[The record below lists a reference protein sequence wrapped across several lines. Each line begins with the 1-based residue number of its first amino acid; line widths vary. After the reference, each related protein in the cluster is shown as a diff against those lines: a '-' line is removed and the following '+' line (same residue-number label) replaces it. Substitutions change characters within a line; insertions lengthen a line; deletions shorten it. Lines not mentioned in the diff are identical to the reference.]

1 MPKPITQ
8 AQPPLEFIPPAF
20 SPAVYRLMKVVLPL
34 WTRWRLKIV
43 DVRVNNLDMLTRCY
57 QKFQAGDLRF
67 MIAFRHPSTND
78 PFCLFNMLDRQIP
91 QRARQQGIQ
100 LKLPIYAHFMYDRG
114 IPLWAGKVVGWL
126 LRHLG
131 CTSIRRGKL
140 DLMGLR
146 SAREIYTEGQFPIAA
161 APEGA
166 TNGHNEIV
174 SPLEPGIAQLSFWC
188 VEDLHKADREETR
201 SQPDVWIVPIGVQ
214 YRYIS
219 PPWKAI
225 EQLLS
230 TLESDCGLMP
240 YDASL
245 DSETVNLEPADLE
258 RQRVFLSSVSL
269 DSQELLLYK
278 RLLRLSEHLLTL
290 MEQFYSKFYHQNL
303 KSHVVPESVPES
315 NAGDR
320 PSPVNKLLS
329 TRLQALLNAALSVSE
344 DYFGVPEKGTF
355 ADRCRRLEQASWDWI
370 YREDLK
376 ELEDLSPV
384 DRGLANRIAEES
396 AQRLWH
402 MRLVET
408 FVSVTGHYI
417 LEKPTVDR
425 FAETLLLLNDTVNK
439 IKGRAYAPRPRLGQ
453 QRAELTVGEPIIV
466 SDRWADYKTS
476 RRSAVATLTQDLQVA
491 LEKLIV

>member
-20 SPAVYRLMKVVLPL
+20 NPAVYRFLKLVLPL

-43 DVRVNNLDMLTRCY
+43 DVQVNHLDTLIHCY
-57 QKFQAGDLRF
+57 QRFQAGELRF
-67 MIAFRHPSTND
+67 MVAFRHPSTND
-78 PFCLFNMLDRQIP
+78 PFCLFNLLDRQLP
-91 QRARQQGIQ
+91 KMARQQGIA
-100 LKLPIYAHFMYDRG
+100 LKLPVYAHFMYDRG
-114 IPLWAGKVVGWL
+114 IPLWAGKTVGWL

-146 SAREIYTEGQFPIAA
+146 SAREIYAEGRFPIAA

-188 VEDLHKADREETR
+188 VEDLRKADRNEE
-201 SQPDVWIVPIGVQ
+201 VWIVPIGVQ
-214 YRYIS
+214 YRYVS
-219 PPWKAI
+219 PPWEAI

-230 TLESDCGLMP
+230 TLEADCGLPP
-240 YDASL
+240 YDAASL
-245 DSETVNLEPADLE
+245 NPTLNIVEQGAS
-258 RQRVFLSSVSL
+258 LSAILSNP
-269 DSQELLLYK
+269 QELLLYK
-278 RLLRLSEHLLTL
+278 RLLRLSEHLLTS

-303 KSHVVPESVPES
+303 
-315 NAGDR
+315 R
-320 PSPVNKLLS
+320 PSTLPENPTDAASDDRISPANHLIGI
-329 TRLQALLNAALSVSE
+329 RLQTLLNGALSVSE
-344 DYFGVPEKGTF
+344 DYFGVPGKGNF

-384 DRGLANRIAEES
+384 DRGLADRIAEES

-402 MRLVET
+402 MRLVES

-417 LEKPTVDR
+417 LEKPTADR
-425 FAETLLLLNDTVNK
+425 FAETLLLLYDTVNK
-439 IKGRAYAPRPRLGQ
+439 IKGRFYAPRPRLGQ
-453 QRAELTVGEPIIV
+453 QRAELTVGEPIAV

-491 LEKLIV
+491 LEKLIL